1 MDKKCEICGTL
12 EMDGRGLICDECN
25 YGLGW
30 LNWSP
35 YTILSALKFCI
46 SNKLV
51 KWDITNHPTQ
61 EQSPEQCQEFVK
73 ILSDMWQ
80 THLDKNHDYSP
91 ANILLTG
98 TTGLVTRI
106 WDKTAR
112 LLNLNGFKF
121 KAILHEGVNP
131 PKNPKNES
139 IEDTY
144 RDLTVYGVI
153 GILLLR
159 NKWGK

>member
-1 MDKKCEICGTL
+1 MDKKCAICGNNSNFVDL
-12 EMDGRGLICDECN
+12 CSSCEDALYKFRSNPYILLSSIK
-25 YGLGW
+25 YLLGD
-30 LNWSP
+30 N
-35 YTILSALKFCI
+35 IHSA
-46 SNKLV
+46 
-51 KWDITNHPTQ
+51 KWDSKTHPTQ

-112 LLNLNGFKF
+112 LLNLTGFKF

-159 NKWGK
+159 DKWGK